1 MVDGLAGAGSAAG
14 YGGLASFLGWLE
26 ATPLSAAMRG
36 GLWLYPIVEIIHIVG
51 FVMLVGAAA
60 MFDLRLLGWSRRLP
74 VQALARHLL
83 PWSVA
88 SVLLVIPAGLLMFS
102 AHPHDFIGNQVFQLK
117 LALIA
122 AAGLNALV
130 FHLGIYRSVAQWNA
144 KVAAPALARLQ
155 ALASL
160 AIWLAVISCGRLLAY
175 T

>member
-1 MVDGLAGAGSAAG
+1 MMGGLPGAGASAG
-14 YGGLASFLGWLE
+14 FLGWLE

-36 GLWLYPIVEIIHIVG
+36 SLWLYPIVEIFHISG

-60 MFDLRLLGWSRRLP
+60 MFDLRLLGWSRLLP

-88 SVLLVIPAGLLMFS
+88 SVLLVVPAGLLMFS
-102 AHPHDFIGNQVFQLK
+102 AHPHDFIGNRVFQLK

-122 AAGLNALV
+122 LAGLNALA
-130 FHLGIYRSVAQWNA
+130 FHLGIYRSVGQWNA
-144 KVAAPALARLQ
+144 NVAAPAVARLQ

-160 AIWLAVISCGRLLAY
+160 ALWLAVISCGRLLAY